1 MSYRT
6 GFFIVFFTFGAL
18 EWGFSLSHRV
28 VSSDTLF
35 GLSRRYGVPVSWIIR
50 VNGLADERIRIG
62 DVLDIPTEGIDELVV
77 RPGET
82 LSGIAA
88 ELGVSRAELK
98 LHNDLESESLRI
110 GQVLMVPAPV
120 PSGSHR
126 VRPGDTVLAL
136 ALRYD
141 VSAEKLRAYNGLEN
155 DLIRAGEILT
165 VLPPRPEGYRVKE
178 GDSIWGIARRFDIS
192 PDDLTA
198 WNARARERGI
208 HPGDVLS
215 LFPGLVSPELEDAR
229 DARDAPGDSGG
240 IREARPRPALAAV
253 SGAPRG
259 GPPERGAAA
268 PPAGPP
274 REGEYFYGA
283 PRVNKQPDVSYWE
296 GSTASS
302 SVDYRRA
309 MRVLEEFLEGVEG
322 EVPLGRSLEG
332 LHVVID
338 PGHGGLDPGAVVSVR
353 DGSGNALVIT
363 EDEYAYDIALRLYRF
378 LIRHGASAGLTVL
391 APDHH
396 IREGEDARRTFVN
409 RKSEVYADEAHNE
422 GAGWRPV
429 GTARGLDMR
438 KDAALGSIR
447 NTPGGKKR
455 HGTLFVSIHAD
466 NSPDLPAGR
475 AVIFDGAD
483 DAEAERSRVLAEAL
497 VPYLGRD
504 AFVRRQTLRVLRNN
518 PADAAVLIE
527 VRNVHYERNAWAL
540 RSPELREQDAR
551 MIGEG
556 ILAWAA
562 R

>member
-6 GFFIVFFTFGAL
+6 GFFIVFFTVFTFGAL
-18 EWGFSLSHRV
+18 EGGFSLSHRV

-35 GLSRRYGVPVSWIIR
+35 SLSRRYGVPVSWIVR

-110 GQVLMVPAPV
+110 GQVLMVPPPV

-198 WNARARERGI
+198 WNAAAREGGI

-215 LFPGLVSPELEDAR
+215 LFPGLRSPVLD
-229 DARDAPGDSGG
+229 DSDSPLG
-240 IREARPRPALAAV
+240 EKPRTALAAV
-253 SGAPRG
+253 SAGVRAVTPGR
-259 GPPERGAAA
+259 RAAA
-268 PPAGPP
+268 PRSELP
-274 REGEYFYGA
+274 RDGEYFYGA
-283 PRVNKQPDVSYWE
+283 PRISKQPNVSYWE
-296 GSTASS
+296 DSTASS
-302 SVDYRRA
+302 PVDYRRA
-309 MRVLEEFLEGVEG
+309 AAVLEQFRGEVERQAPLSRALEG
-322 EVPLGRSLEG
+322 R
-332 LHVVID
+332 HIVID
-338 PGHGGLDPGAVVSVR
+338 PGHGGLDPGAVVSVK
-353 DGSGNALVIT
+353 DGSGNTLVIT
-363 EDEYAYDIALRLYRF
+363 EDEYAYDIALRLYRS
-378 LIRHGASAGLTVL
+378 LVRHGASAALTVL

-396 IREGEDARRTFVN
+396 IREGADARTTFVN
-409 RKSEVYADEAHNE
+409 RKSEVYADEDHNMNK
-422 GAGWRPV
+422 GWRPV
-429 GTARGLDMR
+429 GTAEGLDVR
-438 KDAALGSIR
+438 KTAAAKSIEK
-447 NTPGGKKR
+447 TPPRKKR
-455 HGTLFVSIHAD
+455 HGTLFISIHAD

-483 DAEAERSRVLAEAL
+483 DAETERSRSLAAAL
-497 VPYLGRD
+497 APRLGGG
-504 AFVRRQTLRVLRNN
+504 AFIRRQSLRVLRNN

-527 VRNVHYERNAWAL
+527 VRNVYYKRNAWAL
-540 RSPELREQDAR
+540 RSPELREQDAL
-551 MIGEG
+551 MIAEG
-556 ILAWAA
+556 ILAWAE

>member
-6 GFFIVFFTFGAL
+6 RFFIVFFTVFTFGAL
-18 EWGFSLSHRV
+18 EGGFSLSHRV

-35 GLSRRYGVPVSWIIR
+35 GLSRRYGVPVSWIVR

-62 DVLDIPTEGIDELVV
+62 DVLDIPADGIDELVV

-98 LHNDLESESLRI
+98 LYNDLASEALMI
-110 GQVLMVPAPV
+110 GQVLMVPPPV
-120 PSGSHR
+120 PAGSHR
-126 VRPGDTVLAL
+126 VKPGDTVLAL

-141 VSAEKLRAYNGLEN
+141 VPAEKLRAYNGLEN

-165 VLPPRPEGYRVKE
+165 VVPPRPEGYRVRE

-198 WNARARERGI
+198 WNARVRERGI

-215 LFPGLVSPELEDAR
+215 LFPGLASPELEDA
-229 DARDAPGDSGG
+229 
-240 IREARPRPALAAV
+240 REARPRPALAAV

-259 GPPERGAAA
+259 GPPKRGAAA

-283 PRVNKQPDVSYWE
+283 PRVSQQPDVSYWE
-296 GSTASS
+296 GSTTSS

-309 MRVLEEFLEGVEG
+309 MRVLEEFLQGVEG

-332 LHVVID
+332 LHIVID
-338 PGHGGLDPGAVVSVR
+338 PGHGGLDPGAVVSVK

-378 LIRHGASAGLTVL
+378 LIRHGASGGLTVL

-422 GAGWRPV
+422 SAGWRPV

-447 NTPGGKKR
+447 NTPGRRKR

-497 VPYLGRD
+497 APHLGRD
-504 AFVRRQTLRVLRNN
+504 AFIRRQTLRVLRNN

>member
-6 GFFIVFFTFGAL
+6 GFFIVFFTVFTFGAL
-18 EWGFSLSHRV
+18 EGGFSLSHRV

-35 GLSRRYGVPVSWIIR
+35 GLSRRYGVPVSWIVR

-62 DVLDIPTEGIDELVV
+62 DVLDIPADGIDELVV

-98 LHNDLESESLRI
+98 LYNDLASESLRI
-110 GQVLMVPAPV
+110 GQVLGVPPPVPA
-120 PSGSHR
+120 GSHR

-141 VSAEKLRAYNGLEN
+141 VPAEKLRAYNELEN

-165 VLPPRPEGYRVKE
+165 VVPPRPEGYRVRE
-178 GDSIWGIARRFDIS
+178 GDSIWGIARRFDIA

-215 LFPGLVSPELEDAR
+215 LFPGLASPELEDAR
-229 DARDAPGDSGG
+229 
-240 IREARPRPALAAV
+240 EARSRPALAAV
-253 SGAPRG
+253 SGA
-259 GPPERGAAA
+259 
-268 PPAGPP
+268 P

-283 PRVNKQPDVSYWE
+283 PRVSQQPDVSYWE

-309 MRVLEEFLEGVEG
+309 MRVLDEFLKGVEG

-332 LHVVID
+332 LHIVID
-338 PGHGGLDPGAVVSVR
+338 PGHGGLDPGAVVSVK
-353 DGSGNALVIT
+353 DGRGNALVIT

-378 LIRHGASAGLTVL
+378 LIRHGASGGLTVL

-409 RKSEVYADEAHNE
+409 RKSEVYADAAHNE
-422 GAGWRPV
+422 NAGWRPV

-447 NTPGGKKR
+447 NTPGRRKR

-497 VPYLGRD
+497 APHLGRD
-504 AFVRRQTLRVLRNN
+504 AFIRRQTLRVLRNN